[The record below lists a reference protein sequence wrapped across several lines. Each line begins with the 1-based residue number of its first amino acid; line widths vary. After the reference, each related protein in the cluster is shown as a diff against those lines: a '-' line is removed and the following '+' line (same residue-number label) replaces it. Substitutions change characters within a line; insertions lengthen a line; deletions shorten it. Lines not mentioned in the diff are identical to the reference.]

1 MPNHSK
7 SGKRGEGIGGD
18 ILLKLDGEPI
28 TEYIYDDPLKNGRI
42 DLETFGCAEVYYDDI
57 LVEEVN

>member
-1 MPNHSK
+1 VPNHSK

-28 TEYIYDDPLKNGRI
+28 TEYIYDDPLKNGI
-42 DLETFGCAEVYYDDI
+42 S
-57 LVEEVN
+57 